1 MFKTVKRLLALLLC
15 AVLLLGLLS
24 ACGGEEAKPILPDVK
39 ELLNIDSAEEKQING
54 IFKAFDRAFET
65 LANCKPFTEAAFR
78 TYADAVSESV
88 GGFEDIFWDDDGFVF
103 SDTFIDRAK
112 SQGKEDIFNDMMFQY
127 FDARDAERNL
137 QESCEK
143 SDEAYAE
150 AAVNVLNRYSI
161 LFYGEP
167 RLTDEDLDRIG

>member
-1 MFKTVKRLLALLLC
+1 MFKNVKRILALLLC

-39 ELLNIDSAEEKQING
+39 ELLNIDSTEEKQINE

-65 LANCKPFTEAAFR
+65 LANCKPVTDADFR
-78 TYADAVSESV
+78 TYADAISEAAA
-88 GGFEDIFWDDDGFVF
+88 GFEDIFWGDDGFVF

-112 SQGKEDIFNDMMFQY
+112 SQGKEDIFNEIMFQY
-127 FDARDAERNL
+127 IDAHDAERNL
-137 QESCEK
+137 QESREK

-150 AAVNVLNRYSI
+150 AALNVVQRYSI

-167 RLTDEDLDRIG
+167 SLTRDDIDRIG